1 MIFISSNF
9 VTVCIKEGRIKS
21 SRAAIGVVL
30 LACSALCVS
39 IARAGASKYISFGWE
54 YKCLTPQAILANA
67 DKFAATG
74 IDGIGIYLCATNSE
88 GKELKF
94 ISRGD
99 KWEREAFMP
108 QIPLLRKIMNTP
120 HLSESF
126 CVGYGS
132 PVKRFSWTDDA
143 AWENLANSMSV
154 LGWLTR
160 ETGIKGISCD
170 LEDYHHQWQYN
181 RLDTDPP
188 YDELLPI
195 VRKRGA
201 QVFGALFKENPN
213 IKALFYWILCFNTE
227 YLTSPDP
234 VALARQNG
242 DLSPAFFDGIL
253 DVIPETARLINGD
266 EHTYRAEAVKRDFH
280 NSYVNQRTVCPKLV
294 SPENRAKFMRLVQ
307 TSFAIYYDMYAN
319 GEKSFWYFPPIDG
332 SRAEHLRRN
341 LLDATRLADEYVWF
355 WGEKHPTVHY
365 ENAHIEARVR
375 CPETW
380 EEAIPGITEAM
391 LCCKD
396 PDWGL
401 ARRMDA
407 LRRAGKLIDRNSNP
421 ECRPG
426 TIAGKLPPPYN
437 FWKAK
442 GDKDGRIFLDETV
455 GCGDSTSI
463 AITNC
468 KKACAL
474 YVAKGLS
481 PGESYAVEMS
491 VRGRAVVHVSFQKD
505 GDWVRGMQ
513 GVSLVQ
519 DKLAADGWRTARGM
533 VVMPPGTDSFVIK
546 MSADTLNG
554 ATQAWFD
561 NIHIYKLW

>member
-1 MIFISSNF
+1 MTLTIRCRKRHTISRQMRMARCACGLMLAMSA
-9 VTVCIKEGRIKS
+9 I
-21 SRAAIGVVL
+21 AA
-30 LACSALCVS
+30 SAGGTS
-39 IARAGASKYISFGWE
+39 ARKKYISFGWE

-74 IDGIGIYLCATNSE
+74 IDGIGMYLCATNSE

-94 ISRGD
+94 ISKGD
-99 KWEREAFMP
+99 KWEREAFLP

-154 LGWLTR
+154 LGWITR

-213 IKALFYWILCFNTE
+213 IKALFYWILCFETE

-253 DVIPETARLINGD
+253 DVMPETARLINGD

-280 NSYVNQRTVCPKLV
+280 NSYVNQRTICPRLV

-307 TSFAIYYDMYAN
+307 ASFAIYYDMYAN
-319 GEKSFWYFPPIDG
+319 DEKSFWYFPPIDG

-355 WGEKHPTVHY
+355 WGEKHPTIHW

-375 CPETW
+375 CPDTW
-380 EEAIPGITEAM
+380 EEAIPGITDAM

-401 ARRMDA
+401 ARRIA
-407 LRRAGKLIDRNSNP
+407 TLRREGKLADRNPNP

-426 TIAGKLPPPYN
+426 GKKDGLPPPYY

-442 GDKDGRIFLDETV
+442 SDKTGRIFLDTTI
-455 GCGDSTSI
+455 GHGDTTSI
-463 AITNC
+463 AVKDCAN
-468 KKACAL
+468 ACAL
-474 YVAKGLS
+474 YTLKGAE
-481 PGESYAVEMS
+481 PGEAYGVEMA
-491 VRGRAVVHVSFQKD
+491 VRGRAVVHISFQKN

-519 DKLAADGWRTARGM
+519 GEPDADGWRTARSM
-533 VVMPPGTDSFVIK
+533 VVMPPGTDSFVVK
-546 MSADTLNG
+546 MSADKLNG
-554 ATQAWFD
+554 TSSAWFD
-561 NIHIYKLW
+561 DIHVYKLW